1 MVYLFVSFAPFAAN
15 NLLWLHKAHNSQNT
29 INFYQLPYHV
39 YSSVSFA
46 PFAANELKQMA
57 SKSTKYTKNVFKY

>member
-15 NLLWLHKAHNSQNT
+15 NLLWPQEAHNSQNDF
-29 INFYQLPYHV
+29 NFYHLPYHV

-57 SKSTKYTKNVFKY
+57 SKSTQFTKNVFKY